1 MLFDALIAINKR
13 DVAAA
18 FAEQLIGEG
27 ERSINIYIAVLTL
40 QRAYPNHADSGDI
53 VLKTINHVFIHRIST
68 CKYTCACTHIHN
80 KQTECFVA
88 RKYQ

>member
-27 ERSINIYIAVLTL
+27 ERSINIYIAVLTF
-40 QRAYPNHADSGDI
+40 QRAYPN
-53 VLKTINHVFIHRIST
+53 N
-68 CKYTCACTHIHN
+68 
-80 KQTECFVA
+80 A
-88 RKYQ
+88 RQW